1 MKILEYI
8 AQDIV
13 ERTSA
18 ILEFPISIT
27 DNQGIIIGSTDKSR
41 IGIFHQPS
49 LEVIKKNE
57 MIECKNEI
65 EKQIL
70 PGVSAPLK
78 FNHKI
83 IGVLGIVG
91 EPREVEKYVQLVKN
105 QVEMMCQEA
114 FRKEMIE
121 LKGKMIE
128 MFVHQLI
135 HYREEE
141 SEVSEQLL
149 QSAKLLEFNMEKSR
163 ICLLIDIKNLSE
175 EISLRKTSDEYYGSF
190 PLQFFQ
196 QEVLSFL
203 RIIFHEQKDDMISFL
218 SLERIIVIKSL
229 PFPGSYSALLE
240 SLDEKLVKISRFLES
255 KYKAAACISI
265 GDVHTG
271 LGGVAQSYQNAIHAM
286 SIGTQL
292 NRESAVHLF
301 NERET
306 LIRMLP
312 KELSQDYQT
321 KLLNFISP
329 LIRQDNYEILASTF
343 LGFCKYNM
351 NLSEASRN
359 MYIHRNTIIYR
370 LERISEITS
379 LQTNNFE
386 QCMLLY
392 SAIHCY
398 EEQRN
403 KFTLPIEKQSLL

>member
-1 MKILEYI
+1 VKILEHI

-13 ERTSA
+13 EKTSA
-18 ILEFPISIT
+18 ILDFPISIT
-27 DNQGIIIGSTDKSR
+27 DNHGIIIGSTDKSR

-49 LEVIKKNE
+49 LEVIKRNE

-114 FRKEMIE
+114 FRNEMIE
-121 LKGKMIE
+121 LKGKMVE

-135 HYREEE
+135 HFREQRGEIT
-141 SEVSEQLL
+141 EQLI
-149 QSAKLLEFNMEKSR
+149 QSAKLLEFNMELNR
-163 ICLLIDIKNLSE
+163 VCLLVDIRNLSE
-175 EISLRKTSDEYYGSF
+175 EITFRKKSDDYYASF

-196 QEVLSFL
+196 QEVLNFL
-203 RIIFHEQKDDMISFL
+203 QIIFHEQKDDIISFL
-218 SLERIIVIKSL
+218 SLERFIIIKSL
-229 PFPGSYSALLE
+229 PFPGSYPDLLE
-240 SLDEKLVKISRFLES
+240 NLEEKLVKINRFLET
-255 KYKAAACISI
+255 KYQATACISA
-265 GDVHTG
+265 GDVQTG
-271 LGGVAQSYQNAIHAM
+271 LGGIAQSYQNAIHAM
-286 SIGTQL
+286 TIGTQF
-292 NRESAVHLF
+292 NRDSAVHLF

-312 KELSQDYQT
+312 KELNDDYRN
-321 KLLNFISP
+321 KLLGFLKP
-329 LIRQDNYEILASTF
+329 LTTQDNYDILASTF

-359 MYIHRNTIIYR
+359 LYIHRNTIIYR
-370 LERISEITS
+370 LEKISEITG
-379 LQTNNFE
+379 LQTNNFDH
-386 QCMLLY
+386 CMLLFT
-392 SAIHCY
+392 AIQCY
-398 EEQRN
+398 EEQRS
-403 KFTLPIEKQSLL
+403 KSATPVAKRSLL